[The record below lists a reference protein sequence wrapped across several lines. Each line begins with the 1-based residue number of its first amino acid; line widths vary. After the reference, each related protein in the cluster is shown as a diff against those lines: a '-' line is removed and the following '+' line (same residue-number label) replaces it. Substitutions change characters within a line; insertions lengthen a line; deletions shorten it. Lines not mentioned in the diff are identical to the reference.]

1 MKILIVDDEAPARSR
16 LRRLLEEVGGQ
27 EIAGEA
33 SNGREAVVRTRELG
47 VDLLLMDIRM
57 PGMDGLDAAAEL
69 AAFETP
75 PAVIFTTAYDSHAIE
90 AFERNA
96 VDYLLKPVRRERL
109 AQALDK
115 AEALTRPQM
124 AAVERLR
131 EASGEYVEIA
141 MRGGIKR
148 IPLESIAFF
157 RADQKYVLVR
167 HDDGEELSDESL
179 KAFEE
184 RFGDWLLR
192 IHRNT
197 LIAINRLEALEKGGG
212 GETYVRLR
220 GMDDRLEVSRRHAAE
235 VRRRLKG

>member
-1 MKILIVDDEAPARSR
+1 MKILIVDDEAPARGR
-16 LRRLLEEVGGQ
+16 LRRLLD
-27 EIAGEA
+27 EIGDHQVVGEA
-33 SNGREAVVRTRELG
+33 SNGREAVVRARELS

-69 AAFETP
+69 ARFETP
-75 PAVIFTTAYDSHAIE
+75 PAVIFTTAYDTHAIE

-109 AQALDK
+109 ARALNK
-115 AEALTRPQM
+115 AAALTRPQM

-131 EASGEYVEIA
+131 EASGEFVEIA
-141 MRGGIKR
+141 IRGGIKR
-148 IPLESIAFF
+148 IPLEGIAFF

-167 HDDGEELSDESL
+167 HDDGEDLSDESL
-179 KAFEE
+179 KALEE

-197 LIAINRLEALEKGGG
+197 LIAVNRLEALEKGRG
-212 GETYVRLR
+212 GENYARLR
-220 GMDDRLEVSRRHAAE
+220 GLDDRLEVSRRHAAE